1 MSKLWNLETVI
12 LVTEKGQNVTLPED
26 IQQMVKLRHLHYSR
40 ELEFE
45 SACLSSSTPFVSSIP
60 FVLYNLQTMSQVRP
74 SSSTIMPNLVNL
86 GCHLTLSDA
95 TKYAQFPDLS
105 RLRMLETLTFDYQ
118 TLNMAKFF
126 LPQPNKFPPN
136 LRK

>member
-1 MSKLWNLETVI
+1 MLQ
-12 LVTEKGQNVTLPED
+12 KGT
-26 IQQMVKLRHLHYSR
+26 KCHFTRRYSANGKIEAFALFK

-45 SACLSSSTPFVSSIP
+45 RACLSSSTPFVSSIP

-126 LPQPNKFPPN
+126 LPQPSKFPPN